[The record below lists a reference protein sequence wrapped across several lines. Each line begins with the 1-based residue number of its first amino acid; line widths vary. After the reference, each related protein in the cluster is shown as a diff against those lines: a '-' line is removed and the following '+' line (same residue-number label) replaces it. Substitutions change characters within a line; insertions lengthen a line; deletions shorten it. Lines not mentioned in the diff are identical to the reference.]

1 MECLSDVSAGWSAL
15 IHGIAIRTTAA
26 SGKTDACRSCSSEED
41 SLFLDNMDAI
51 DGSSAAGYGGCWML
65 TPSAPSDS
73 EMEADGCRES
83 LRWRRLDPELDAGL
97 RDCRADT
104 GLEPPGPGRLPA
116 NPGLELD
123 EVLHS
128 HWAGGPGLV
137 DADAGELEG
146 FGRSASF

>member
-1 MECLSDVSAGWSAL
+1 MSLD
-15 IHGIAIRTTAA
+15 
-26 SGKTDACRSCSSEED
+26 EED
-41 SLFLDNMDAI
+41 A
-51 DGSSAAGYGGCWML
+51 DGSLAAGEDYCGFGML
-65 TPSAPSDS
+65 TRSAPSDS
-73 EMEADGCRES
+73 EMEAGGCRGS
-83 LRWRRLDPELDAGL
+83 LRWCRLDPELDAGL
-97 RDCRADT
+97 LDCRADT
-104 GLEPPGPGRLPA
+104 GLEDPGPGRLPA